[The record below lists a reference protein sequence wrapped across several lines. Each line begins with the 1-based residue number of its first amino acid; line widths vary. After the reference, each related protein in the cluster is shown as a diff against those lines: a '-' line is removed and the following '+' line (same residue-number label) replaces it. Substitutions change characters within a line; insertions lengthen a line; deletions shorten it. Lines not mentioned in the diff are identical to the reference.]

1 MAFFIFY
8 NKTKHDD
15 FDPVVPIL
23 PDVNILEHEV
33 ETEATVQPHL
43 PTSIEQGLPTTI
55 EHELDTHSNES
66 AGVAVEGSS
75 NDVLDNADATGGT
88 IELLSE
94 LERENPIPSAQPE
107 ETGVDVVSISKD
119 ALTAHE
125 VETEVEVDTHVTTP
139 APTSKNDLAAEEL
152 SESEQPVIPTTEVFI
167 FYSFAKSWL
176 TQVLHLRETLPN
188 I

>member
-23 PDVNILEHEV
+23 PDVNIHEHEV
-33 ETEATVQPHL
+33 ETEATVQPHS
-43 PTSIEQGLPTTI
+43 PTSIELGLPTTI
-55 EHELDTHSNES
+55 EHEIDTHSDEL
-66 AGVAVEGSS
+66 AGVAAEASS
-75 NDVLDNADATGGT
+75 KDVLDNADPTGGT

-94 LERENPIPSAQPE
+94 LERETPIPSAQPVE
-107 ETGVDVVSISKD
+107 MDVVSISKD
-119 ALTAHE
+119 ALTVHE
-125 VETEVEVDTHVTTP
+125 VETEVEADTRGTAP

-152 SESEQPVIPTTEVFI
+152 SETEQPVIPTIEVFI